1 MTRLASVVLLVA
13 FAGPSSAQAPPVAP
27 TAQSPQAPSA
37 PLQPPSPPQQEPEG
51 KPAFPSEVELV
62 TVDAVVVDKK
72 GQAVAGFTKDDFVVH
87 DNGKPQ
93 LVTSFEAV
101 SASPPPPAR
110 EPSAAPRPTYSTN
123 APHAAAL
130 GRTFVVFF
138 DDIHLTSTQ
147 AFRAKATVEAFLQG
161 AVADGDTV
169 VLVASSGSAWWTAHI
184 PEGRDGLIAV
194 LKRLDGRY
202 VPDPSPDRITE
213 YEAMRIEVY
222 RDQEVAWKVN
232 RRFDAYTVN
241 GQQTDS
247 QGPAPA
253 DVRANQ
259 YGMIP
264 FLVSQ
269 RAEEVYRLGTNRNKI
284 TLDVMERAI
293 RSLAGIRGRKAMI
306 LVSQG
311 FIYDIQLDELR
322 NVVDASRRVNVPV
335 YFVDTRGLVGL
346 PEAFTAAFGRPIDS
360 QDAVAVLADITRD
373 AEGSE
378 AIALDTGGFAIKNG
392 NDLAGGMAR
401 VASESRTYYLLG
413 YTPPDLVRDG
423 RFRKIEVSLTP
434 AARTRAKGL
443 EVRARRGYFA
453 PLDRPATAKKKPK
466 STRELPE
473 IVRALDSPFE
483 LRDIPLRVGALVFDE
498 GGLDR
503 LNVTVATE
511 IDVRGLGFSEQ
522 DGRANG
528 SVAFVIEAQHR
539 ETGEYYRYD
548 QTIEM
553 SLRPETREL
562 LRRNWY
568 QVARDF
574 TLPPG
579 SYQAKI
585 VVRDMATGKMGSVLH
600 DFDVPS
606 GSGFRI
612 SSPLLS
618 DALDK
623 PATPQAAGK
632 PLLRVRP
639 AFAPG
644 ATLYCQ
650 FGVFGAKR
658 QETGAPLPRVSS
670 SYEIRRVGDGQL
682 FRRSTPSVIKP
693 TSLGSLLRLVGIP
706 LAGAAP
712 GEYEIVLQAT
722 DDLAGT
728 KAEAREHFVVE
739 GS

>member
-1 MTRLASVVLLVA
+1 MRGLASAVLLVA
-13 FAGPSSAQAPPVAP
+13 LAGSS
-27 TAQSPQAPSA
+27 SPQAPAAA
-37 PLQPPSPPQQEPEG
+37 PSVQSPQPPGPPPQQTED

-72 GQAVAGFTKDDFVVH
+72 GQAVSGFTKEDFVVH

-101 SASPPPPAR
+101 TA
-110 EPSAAPRPTYSTN
+110 AAPRPPHDAAALPRPAYSTN
-123 APHAAAL
+123 AGHAAAL

-169 VLVASSGSAWWTAHI
+169 VLVASSGSAWWTARM
-184 PEGRDGLIAV
+184 PEGRDALLAV
-194 LKRLDGRY
+194 VKRLDGRY

-222 RDQEVAWKVN
+222 RDEEVAWRVM

-247 QGPAPA
+247 QGPAPT

-264 FLVSQ
+264 FIVSQ

-284 TLDVMERAI
+284 TLEVMERAI

-335 YFVDTRGLVGL
+335 YFVDTRGLLAL

-413 YTPPDLVRDG
+413 YTPPDVVRDG
-423 RFRKIEVSLTP
+423 RFRKIEVSLAP
-434 AARTRAKGL
+434 AARGRAKGL
-443 EVRARRGYFA
+443 DVRARRGYFA
-453 PLDRPATAKKKPK
+453 PLDRPGTAKKPK

-483 LRDIPLRVGALVFDE
+483 LRDIPLRVGSLVFDE
-498 GGLDR
+498 GGLNR

-511 IDVRGLGFSEQ
+511 IDVRDLGFTEQ

-528 SVAFVIEAQHR
+528 SLAFVIEAQHR

-579 SYQAKI
+579 GYQAKI
-585 VVRDMATGKMGSVLH
+585 VVRDMASGKMGSVLH
-600 DFDVPS
+600 EFDVP
-606 GSGFRI
+606 GGGGFRI

-623 PATPQAAGK
+623 PATPEAAAK

-650 FGVFGAKR
+650 YGVFGAKR

-670 SYEIRRVGDGQL
+670 SYEIKRVGDGQL
-682 FRRSTPSVIKP
+682 FRRSTLSIIKP
-693 TSLGSLLRLVGIP
+693 TSLGSLLRLLGIP

-712 GEYEIVLQAT
+712 GEYEIVLHAT
-722 DDLAGT
+722 DELAGT
-728 KAEAREHFVVE
+728 STEARERFVVE